1 MPTSI
6 VTTLTNAKDI
16 ACGSNHSLA
25 VDANGALWA
34 WGYNNRY
41 QLGDGTTL
49 NKSSPVQIG
58 VDTDWVAVA
67 AGDSHSLA
75 LKSNGEVYAWGR
87 NNSGECGITGGGTL
101 QTPTQVTF
109 PVSVVIDQIAAD
121 GSTSLFADTFNTAK
135 VYGCGTNLWKQID
148 TTGTT
153 VQTPIEITDFTGAT
167 KIAVGDK
174 LIAAARTNDIAIRGA
189 YIFDTDTGGFGSYTV
204 PITLTARDATKY
216 ILTGKNILDLD
227 VGDIGLLAVTD
238 TGEVWGIGDPQG
250 YYSNSSNANTYDT
263 ASAVRLFSLL
273 SQSGGSVAIFTTVT
287 FGLDS
292 KSITVG
298 SSVFSA
304 IQVEEQYPTT
314 IGFQKVSCGIDH
326 FYLLDTD
333 GYIWTHGNNNSG
345 QLGRTTTDQVG
356 ETTLTR
362 LDSAG
367 AGWLKVACGSNHS
380 LATLS

>member
-16 ACGSNHSLA
+16 ACGANHSLA

-34 WGYNNRY
+34 WGHNNFY
-41 QLGDGTTL
+41 QLGNGT
-49 NKSSPVQIG
+49 NQNQAAPVQIG
-58 VDTDWVAVA
+58 TATNWTAVA
-67 AGDSHSLA
+67 AGEFYSLA
-75 LKSNGEVYAWGR
+75 LNSNGDVYAWGR
-87 NNSGECGITGGGTL
+87 NLSGECGITGGGTL

-121 GSTSLFADTFNTAK
+121 GSTSLFADTLNTSK
-135 VYGCGTNLWKQID
+135 VYGCGANLWKQID

-174 LIAAARTNDIAIRGA
+174 LVAAARTNDVAIRGA
-189 YIFDTDTGGFGSYTV
+189 YIFSTDTGGFGGFTT

-216 ILTGKNILDLD
+216 ILIGKNILDLD

-238 TGEVWGIGDPQG
+238 TGKIWGIGDPQG
-250 YYSNSSNANTYDT
+250 YTNNVSTNANAYSMTQT
-263 ASAVRLFSLL
+263 RLFSVLSSSAATVANLL
-273 SQSGGSVAIFTTVT
+273 TIT
-287 FGLDS
+287 FGLKS
-292 KSITVG
+292 KSISTY
-298 SSVFSA
+298 SSSA
-304 IQVEEQYPTT
+304 VQLEEEYPTT
-314 IGFQKVSCGIDH
+314 TSFQKVSCGIDH

-345 QLGRTTTDQVG
+345 QLGRTTANQAE

-367 AGWLKVACGSNHS
+367 SGWLKVACGRSHS
-380 LATLS
+380 LAILS

>member
-6 VTTLTNAKDI
+6 VTTLTDAKDI
-16 ACGSNHSLA
+16 ACGANHSLA
-25 VDANGALWA
+25 VAANGALYA
-34 WGYNNRY
+34 WGYNNFY
-41 QLGDGTTL
+41 QLGDGTNV
-49 NKSSPVQIG
+49 NKAAPVQIG
-58 VDTDWVAVA
+58 TATNWTAVA
-67 AGDSHSLA
+67 AGDLHSLA
-75 LKSNGEVYAWGR
+75 VNSNGEVYAWGR

-121 GSTSLFADTFNTAK
+121 GSTSLFADTFNTTK
-135 VYGCGTNLWKQID
+135 VYGCGANLWKQID

-153 VQTPIEITDFTGAT
+153 VQTPIEITDFIGAT

-174 LIAAARTNDIAIRGA
+174 LVAAARTSNVAIRGA
-189 YIFDTDTGGFGSYTV
+189 YIFNTDTGGFGQVSI

-216 ILTGKNILDLD
+216 ILTGKDIVDLD
-227 VGDIGLLAVTD
+227 VGDIGLLAVTN

-250 YYSNSSNANTYDT
+250 YSNYSSPYSNYFRLSYT
-263 ASAVRLFSLL
+263 RLFSLL
-273 SQSGGSVAIFTTVT
+273 STNATASTSFSTNT
-287 FGLDS
+287 FGLGTFLAS
-292 KSITVG
+292 PNPG
-298 SSVFSA
+298 FSA
-304 IQVEEQYPTT
+304 VQLEEQYPTT
-314 IGFQKVSCGIDH
+314 ISFQKVSCGIDH

-333 GYIWTHGNNNSG
+333 GYIWTHGNNNAG
-345 QLGRTTTDQVG
+345 QLGRTTTDQLG

>member
-16 ACGSNHSLA
+16 ACGANHSLA

-34 WGYNNRY
+34 WGHNNFY
-41 QLGDGTTL
+41 QLGDGTNV
-49 NKSSPVQIG
+49 NKAAPLQIG
-58 VDTDWVAVA
+58 TDTDWVAVA
-67 AGDSHSLA
+67 AGDNHSLA
-75 LKSNGEVYAWGR
+75 LKSNGDVYAWGR

-109 PVSVVIDQIAAD
+109 PVSVVINQIAAY
-121 GSTSLFADTFNTAK
+121 GSTSLFADTFNTTK
-135 VYGCGTNLWKQID
+135 VYGCGANLWKQID

-174 LIAAARTNDIAIRGA
+174 LVAASRTNDVAIRGA
-189 YIFDTDTGGFGSYTV
+189 YIFNTDTGGFGQVNV
-204 PITLTARDATKY
+204 PITLTARDDTKY
-216 ILTGKNILDLD
+216 ILIGKNILDLD
-227 VGDIGLLAVTD
+227 IGDIGLLAVTD

-250 YYSNSSNANTYDT
+250 YFNYSGIYANYFNLSST
-263 ASAVRLFSLL
+263 RLFSLL
-273 SQSGGSVAIFTTVT
+273 SKNVISTTSFSTVT
-287 FGLDS
+287 FGLG
-292 KSITVG
+292 I
-298 SSVFSA
+298 SSYSA
-304 IQVEEQYPTT
+304 IQVEEKYPTT
-314 IGFQKVSCGIDH
+314 ISFQKVSCGIDH

-333 GYIWTHGNNNSG
+333 GYIWTHGNNNAG
-345 QLGRTTTDQVG
+345 QLGRTTTDQFG

>member
-250 YYSNSSNANTYDT
+250 YTHASQGSNATYNMT
-263 ASAVRLFSLL
+263 STRLFSILA
-273 SQSGGSVAIFTTVT
+273 SAAVITSNITTAT
-287 FGLDS
+287 FGLGT
-292 KSITVG
+292 KLI
-298 SSVFSA
+298 SSGNYSA
-304 IQVEEQYPTT
+304 VQVEEQYPTT